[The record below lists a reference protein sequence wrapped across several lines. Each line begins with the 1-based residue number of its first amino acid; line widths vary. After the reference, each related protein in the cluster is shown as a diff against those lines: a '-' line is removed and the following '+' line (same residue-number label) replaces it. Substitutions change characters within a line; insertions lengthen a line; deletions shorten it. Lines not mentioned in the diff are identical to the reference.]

1 MDTKKA
7 ILQEIEEISEAL
19 LPEVLNFVQ
28 FLKYKQQQDKL
39 ETALLSESALAKDWS
54 TPEEDEAWQH
64 L

>member
-1 MDTKKA
+1 MNAKES
-7 ILQEIEEISEAL
+7 LFQEIEQIPESL

-28 FLKYKQQQDKL
+28 FLKYKHQQEKR
-39 ETALLSESALAKDWS
+39 ETALLSESILVKDWL

>member
-1 MDTKKA
+1 MNTKKA
-7 ILQEIEEISEAL
+7 ILQEIEQISEAL

-28 FLKYKQQQDKL
+28 FLKYKQQQDKP
-39 ETALLSESALAKDWS
+39 ETTLLSESALAKDWS